1 MSGRRVRN
9 SLSFVALLL
18 AAGAFASG
26 AFGQQSV
33 TCKPS
38 GTLRGSTVVF
48 CGPAT
53 GHLSVFRTVTFKQG
67 TCGHTG
73 RGSHALMTLKLGV
86 RTQDANH
93 NGGRSYF
100 GLSISG
106 PISHP
111 TGGGIVG
118 FYKGK
123 RWGGAGVSF
132 NGTARSGTF
141 VAKGINGSRGNA
153 TGSYRCS

>member
-1 MSGRRVRN
+1 MSGRRMPKRV
-9 SLSFVALLL
+9 LFGAPVL
-18 AAGAFASG
+18 AALAVGVFASG
-26 AFGQQSV
+26 ALGRQAV

-53 GHLSVFRTVTFKQG
+53 GHLNVFRGVTFKSG

-73 RGSHALMTLKLGV
+73 SGAHALMTVKLGA

-106 PISHP
+106 PL
-111 TGGGIVG
+111 
-118 FYKGK
+118 
-123 RWGGAGVSF
+123 
-132 NGTARSGTF
+132 
-141 VAKGINGSRGNA
+141 
-153 TGSYRCS
+153 